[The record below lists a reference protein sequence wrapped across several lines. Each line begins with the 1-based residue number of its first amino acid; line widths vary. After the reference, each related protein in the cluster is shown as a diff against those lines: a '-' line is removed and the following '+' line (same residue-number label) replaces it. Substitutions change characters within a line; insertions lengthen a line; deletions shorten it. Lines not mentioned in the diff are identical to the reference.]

1 VVRSLSFLTHIP
13 LTLSIAPSVATT
25 SRSPQPHTRAPSLQS
40 KSSIG
45 SLFRRATG
53 RKSADLLDAA
63 SVLSGSSTPGLT
75 PRRSLRTPAS
85 HASLADEDG
94 RRPSHTSTRRR
105 ARTGTEDL
113 GRTASSSPAP
123 SSFRETPPADDDA
136 PALRAAL
143 ARAEAEARRVQDS
156 FDALELRTLTRR
168 AGDPRHEG
176 SWTVLPAPPRTPER
190 TPTRTGGRSPHGVPL
205 VAQPVALAR
214 RPSLASL
221 ASRLRE
227 RTTRSPAP
235 SPAASPQTSLSP
247 LGRLAVGSRSSVVLP
262 TTPLAPVGE
271 DDDDSELAALEREL
285 ADVRARRAQ
294 VAARYDARL
303 ELLRA
308 RLKSAELR
316 ERLLR
321 K

>member
-1 VVRSLSFLTHIP
+1 VMADVR
-13 LTLSIAPSVATT
+13 
-25 SRSPQPHTRAPSLQS
+25 
-40 KSSIG
+40 
-45 SLFRRATG
+45 
-53 RKSADLLDAA
+53 
-63 SVLSGSSTPGLT
+63 
-75 PRRSLRTPAS
+75 
-85 HASLADEDG
+85 
-94 RRPSHTSTRRR
+94 
-105 ARTGTEDL
+105 
-113 GRTASSSPAP
+113 
-123 SSFRETPPADDDA
+123 
-136 PALRAAL
+136 
-143 ARAEAEARRVQDS
+143 
-156 FDALELRTLTRR
+156 
-168 AGDPRHEG
+168 
-176 SWTVLPAPPRTPER
+176 
-190 TPTRTGGRSPHGVPL
+190 
-205 VAQPVALAR
+205 AR